1 MERPTIAGHDE
12 LLDPVRF
19 REFYDRVLPVVYG
32 YLWRRSGRSEETAME
47 LTQDTFL
54 GVVKSLRSGQTVLDP
69 VPWVMSLARRRLVDF
84 YRRGEVRRRI
94 HPLVDRQAL
103 ALGETSAA
111 DARILS
117 ALEAIPNH
125 YRLALVL
132 RYVDDLSVSDTA
144 ELIGKSVAATE
155 SVLARARAAL
165 AESYE
170 EQSDE

>member
-1 MERPTIAGHDE
+1 MAGPDE

-19 REFYDRVLPVVYG
+19 REFYDRVLPMVYG

-54 GVVKSLRSGQTVLDP
+54 GAVKSLRSGQSVVDP
-69 VPWVMSLARRRLVDF
+69 LAWVMSLARRRLVDF
-84 YRRGEVRRRI
+84 YRRSEVRRRVQ
-94 HPLVDRQAL
+94 PLVDSQAL
-103 ALGETSAA
+103 GLVDTSAA

-117 ALEAIPNH
+117 ALEAIPDH
-125 YRLALVL
+125 YKLALVL
-132 RYVDDLSVSDTA
+132 RYVDDLSVSETA

-155 SVLARARAAL
+155 SLLARARSTL

-170 EQSDE
+170 ETSDE

>member
-1 MERPTIAGHDE
+1 MAKPDE
-12 LLDPVRF
+12 LLDPMRF
-19 REFYDRVLPVVYG
+19 REFYDRVLPMVYG

-54 GVVKSLRSGQTVLDP
+54 GAVKSLRSGQTVVDP
-69 VPWVMSLARRRLVDF
+69 LAWVMSLARRRLVDF

-94 HPLVDRQAL
+94 HPLVDRQNPAFT
-103 ALGETSAA
+103 ETSAA

-117 ALEAIPNH
+117 ALEAIPDH

-132 RYVDDLSVSDTA
+132 RYVDDLSVFETA
-144 ELIGKSVAATE
+144 ALISKSVAATE
-155 SVLARARAAL
+155 SLLARARTAL

-170 EQSDE
+170 ETSNE